1 MTFHKFPL
9 DVQSCKI
16 KFESYGYLSDELNMK
31 WKKYDKCQVSIFF
44 KKAIYNWSRYGC
56 NGPLMELA
64 AGGMGIYSDF
74 TTFFTLIYLK

>member
-31 WKKYDKCQVSIFF
+31 WKKDDKCQVIS
-44 KKAIYNWSRYGC
+44 
-56 NGPLMELA
+56 
-64 AGGMGIYSDF
+64 
-74 TTFFTLIYLK
+74 